1 MPKRPS
7 NDGAAWTAAT
17 IRKLAQL
24 AKQGVTARAAAAELG
39 RTPAAVQQKAMR
51 EGISFR
57 AGAAASRGKKARAA
71 ASRKSAAS
79 NRKSAAS
86 KKTAKKAS
94 RPAAAKK
101 KK

>member
-79 NRKSAAS
+79 

-101 KK
+101 K